1 MARHPW
7 GMELNWASVC
17 YAEDSFPANQF
28 ALVPNKSVLLV
39 VSEDW
44 KMLSVNYLALCL
56 VLMNEA
62 IVVTVTIGKGSRL

>member
-1 MARHPW
+1 M
-7 GMELNWASVC
+7 
-17 YAEDSFPANQF
+17 
-28 ALVPNKSVLLV
+28 PNKSVLLV